1 MADPHHPAAGTRDT
15 RMESQL
21 TRHGLNWL
29 NFFIAAVQTGFGPF
43 VSVYLTQQHWSQ
55 TDIGLVLSLGGGV
68 ALVAQLPAGAL
79 VDAVY
84 YKRHVTAA
92 ALAVIAVSAVMLAAN
107 PTWAS
112 IRNAQILHAVASCV
126 LTPAVAALTLS
137 ICGHHAYSERLGVNA
152 RYASLGNAA
161 AAVLLGACAYYLSDR
176 AVFLLTGALALPAIA
191 ALYMIRKADRVV
203 SLNEHPA
210 TWHPHE
216 RRARDH
222 RMWHAA
228 TEPALYVF
236 AACTVLFHLGN
247 AAMLPLALN
256 MLAEKLPETG
266 FVITAVILLPQA
278 ISAAGSPWV
287 GRLAQRIGR
296 RPVLLAGFLAVPV
309 RGVLFAL
316 LFLDRPGPLAVV
328 ALQALDGIS
337 GMVFGLMLPL
347 VAADLTR
354 KTGFLNLTIG
364 WFGLAAGLGAMFST
378 TAAGWVADRMGAPSA
393 FLGLALA
400 GSLAVLLL
408 AIAMPETRPAAVRQE
423 IAVASA

>member
-1 MADPHHPAAGTRDT
+1 
-15 RMESQL
+15 MESQL
-21 TRHGLNWL
+21 TRFGLNGL

-55 TDIGLVLSLGGGV
+55 TDIGLVLSLGGGA
-68 ALVAQLPAGAL
+68 ALIAQLPAGAL
-79 VDAVY
+79 VDMVY
-84 YKRHVTAA
+84 HKRHITAA
-92 ALAVIAVSAVMLAAN
+92 ALAALAISAVMLAAD
-107 PTWAS
+107 PGWAS
-112 IRNAQILHAVASCV
+112 IRDAQILHAVASCV

-137 ICGHHAYSERLGVNA
+137 LCGHDAYSERLGVNA
-152 RYASLGNAA
+152 RFASLGNAT
-161 AAVLLGACAYYLSDR
+161 AAVLLGACAYTLSER
-176 AVFLLTGALALPAIA
+176 AVFLLTAALALPAIA
-191 ALYMIRKADRVV
+191 ALYTIRDADRIM
-203 SLNEHPA
+203 SSNEHPA
-210 TWHPHE
+210 TWHPRE
-216 RRARDH
+216 RRARD
-222 RMWHAA
+222 RRVWHMAA
-228 TEPALYVF
+228 EPGLYVF

-256 MLAEKLPETG
+256 MLAEQIPQTG
-266 FVITAVILLPQA
+266 LIIAAVILLPQA

-296 RPVLLAGFLAVPV
+296 RPVLLAGFLAVPL

-316 LFLDRPGPLAVV
+316 LFLGRPGALTVV

-354 KTGFLNLTIG
+354 RTGFLNLTIG

-378 TAAGWVADRMGAPSA
+378 TAGGWIADRMGVSVA

-400 GSLAVLLL
+400 GWLAVLLL
-408 AIAMPETRPAAVRQE
+408 AFAMPETRPAAARQE
-423 IAVASA
+423 DAAAPA